1 MIRTANRYLF
11 PHISSHRETSEH
23 RALFQA
29 GGLYTVKERGAQ
41 KEGLRGSER
50 APEGTRQWG
59 SSGPFCGLTGQEECA
74 RPPTR
79 RSQCLCVAAAEG
91 LLFSLRLS
99 PETPPGRTLTSGS
112 PWLLVSQLLFIAS
125 YDFQIGQR
133 RLMLVLLESLPV
145 LFYSL
150 ASSFPWSSVLFLFI
164 CFYLFFFK
172 CRIGCGEQANNEDN
186 MSVNRESIYHL
197 AQTTSVLLTH

>member
-11 PHISSHRETSEH
+11 PHVSSHRETSEQ
-23 RALFQA
+23 RTLFQA
-29 GGLYTVKERGAQ
+29 GGLYTVKERGHR
-41 KEGLRGSER
+41 KR
-50 APEGTRQWG
+50 AFGG
-59 SSGPFCGLTGQEECA
+59 VSGPLRALDSEGVAAHSAGWQVRKSVQGPPQEDHSVCG
-74 RPPTR
+74 
-79 RSQCLCVAAAEG
+79 AAAEG

-99 PETPPGRTLTSGS
+99 PETPPGRTLTSGP

-125 YDFQIGQR
+125 CDFQIGQR
-133 RLMLVLLESLPV
+133 RFMLVLLESLPM

-150 ASSFPWSSVLFLFI
+150 ASSFPWSSVLFVFI
-164 CFYLFFFK
+164 CFYLFSFK
-172 CRIGCGEQANNEDN
+172 CRIGWREQANNEDN